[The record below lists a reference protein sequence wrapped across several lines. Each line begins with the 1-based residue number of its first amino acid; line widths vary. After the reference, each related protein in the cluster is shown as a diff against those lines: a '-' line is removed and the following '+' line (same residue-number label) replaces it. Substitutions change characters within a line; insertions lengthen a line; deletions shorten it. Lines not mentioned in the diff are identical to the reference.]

1 MRILLAEDEVALNKA
16 LSKILERNNYTVDSV
31 YDGEE
36 ALSYLSSDL
45 YDLILLDIMM
55 PKLDGIEVLK
65 NIRKNKNPV
74 PVIMLTAK
82 SQRED
87 KIEGLDLG
95 ADDYVTK
102 PFDAEE
108 LLARIRAVLRRQN
121 ENDKTSEITYGDL
134 LLNLKT
140 YELST
145 QFSSV
150 KLNHKEFQ
158 ITELLIKNPKTI
170 ISSEK
175 MMDKI
180 WNADSNA
187 DLNVVWV
194 YISGL
199 RKKLSDIKSNVK
211 IKINRHAGYYLE
223 EDV

>member
-45 YDLILLDIMM
+45 YDLLLLDIMM

-65 NIRKNKNPV
+65 SIRKNKKTV

-102 PFDAEE
+102 PFDTEE

-121 ENDKTSEITYGDL
+121 ENDKTPDKTYGNL
-134 LLNLKT
+134 SLNLKT

-145 QFSSV
+145 RFSSV

-158 ITELLIKNPKTI
+158 IMELLIKNPKTV
-170 ISSEK
+170 ISTEK
-175 MMDKI
+175 IMDKI

-199 RKKLSDIKSNVK
+199 RKKLSDIKSDVK

>member
-45 YDLILLDIMM
+45 YDLLLLDIMM

-65 NIRKNKNPV
+65 SIRKNKNPV

-102 PFDAEE
+102 PFDTEE

-121 ENDKTSEITYGDL
+121 ENDKTPDKTYGNL
-134 LLNLKT
+134 SLNLKT

-158 ITELLIKNPKTI
+158 IMELLIKNPKTV
-170 ISSEK
+170 ISTEK
-175 MMDKI
+175 IMDKI

-199 RKKLSDIKSNVK
+199 RKKLSDIKSDVK

>member
-45 YDLILLDIMM
+45 YDLLLLDIMM

-65 NIRKNKNPV
+65 SLRKNKNPV

-102 PFDAEE
+102 PFDTEE

-121 ENDKTSEITYGDL
+121 ENDKTPEKSYGDL
-134 LLNLKT
+134 SLNLKT

-145 QFSSV
+145 KVSSV

-158 ITELLIKNPKTI
+158 IMELLIKNPKTV
-170 ISSEK
+170 ISTEK
-175 MMDKI
+175 IMDKI

>member
-45 YDLILLDIMM
+45 YDLLLLDIMM

-65 NIRKNKNPV
+65 SLRKNKKPV

-102 PFDAEE
+102 PFDTEE

-121 ENDKTSEITYGDL
+121 ENDKTPEKSYGDL
-134 LLNLKT
+134 SLNLKT

-145 QFSSV
+145 KVSSV

-158 ITELLIKNPKTI
+158 IMELLIKNPKTV
-170 ISSEK
+170 ISTEK
-175 MMDKI
+175 IMDKI

-199 RKKLSDIKSNVK
+199 RKKLSDIKSSVK

>member
-55 PKLDGIEVLK
+55 PKLDGIDVLK